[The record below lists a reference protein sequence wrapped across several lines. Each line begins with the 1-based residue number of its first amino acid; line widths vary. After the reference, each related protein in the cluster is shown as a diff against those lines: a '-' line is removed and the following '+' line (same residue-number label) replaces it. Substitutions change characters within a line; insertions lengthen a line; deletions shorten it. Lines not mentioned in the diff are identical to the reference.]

1 MILWGQYLQRK
12 SDGMIE
18 FFRRIHQNPIME
30 NQTGKPACRQ
40 GRYLGKYRYNNTI
53 NLMQQQIFSYV
64 FFLFFLSFLQ
74 AQTPQQSYFEWTE
87 LPFSK
92 EELAQRRENLVSQ
105 LKAQNKTGLV
115 LVPAKDGFS
124 YGETFRQLDDF
135 YYFTGLELPNAIL
148 AIEIAN
154 GNTIVFTPEMDLRFH
169 SNSRPNDFPGRP
181 LLNDP
186 EITSES
192 GLLLK
197 NIDDFAAFVASKAS
211 IPILIN
217 NGREGNMLFAS
228 NEYIATHSPV
238 QVLMQALKT
247 KHNISKFENSYKA
260 IAEVRMIKS
269 RAEIEL
275 MEKASN
281 ITLKSIKEAAKS
293 IQPGID
299 ERYLEGILE
308 GHYKKLGAQRLAF
321 GSIIKSGP
329 NALWPWRILATHY
342 NRRNRIMEA
351 GDLVIFDVG
360 CEYNNYVSDMGRTF
374 PVSGKFTPRQKE
386 ILTMEVGVADQ
397 IIAYIKPGIT
407 FKDIRKLTDKIIPE
421 DAKKYMQ
428 VGLFFGHHLG
438 LSTGDPDLPEAVL
451 RPGMIFTVEPWYYN
465 HDEQLSVFTEDIVL
479 VTEDGCEVLSNNLPR
494 TPEALEQLMKQ

>member
-1 MILWGQYLQRK
+1 MEQN
-12 SDGMIE
+12 
-18 FFRRIHQNPIME
+18 RIS
-30 NQTGKPACRQ
+30 K
-40 GRYLGKYRYNNTI
+40 YLGTFRYNNAI
-53 NLMQQQIFSYV
+53 NTMQQLFSYV
-64 FFLFFLSFLQ
+64 FFYFFLNSLH
-74 AQTPQQSYFEWTE
+74 AQTPQQSYFEWTAM
-87 LPFSK
+87 PFNK
-92 EELAQRRENLVSQ
+92 EELTQRRDNLVSQ

-115 LVPAKDGFS
+115 LIPAKDGFS

-148 AIEIAN
+148 AIEITN
-154 GNTIVFTPEMDLRFH
+154 GNTIVFAPEMDMRFH
-169 SNSRPNDFPGRP
+169 SNTRPNDFPGRP

-186 EITSES
+186 EIANES
-192 GLLLK
+192 GLRLN
-197 NIDDFAAFVASKAS
+197 NINEFSAFVSSKAS
-211 IPILIN
+211 TPILVN
-217 NGREGNMLFAS
+217 NGRQGDILFAS
-228 NEYIATHSPV
+228 KDYIATHSPI
-238 QVLMQALKT
+238 QILMQALKS
-247 KHNISKFENSYKA
+247 KHNISMFENCYKA

-269 RAEIEL
+269 EAEIEI
-275 MEKASN
+275 MKKASI

-299 ERYLEGILE
+299 ERYLEGVLE

-342 NRRNRIMEA
+342 NRRNRNMEA

-360 CEYNNYVSDMGRTF
+360 CEYNNYVSDIGRTF

-397 IIAYIKPGIT
+397 IIAYLEPGIT

-421 DAKKYMQ
+421 DAKEYMQ

-451 RPGMIFTVEPWYYN
+451 KPGMIFTVEPWYYN
-465 HDEQLSVFTEDIVL
+465 HEEQLSVFTEDVVL
-479 VTEDGCEVLSNNLPR
+479 ITEDGCEVLSKNLPR
-494 TPEALEQLMKQ
+494 TPEALEQLMRQ

>member
-1 MILWGQYLQRK
+1 MLRCFI
-12 SDGMIE
+12 SSI
-18 FFRRIHQNPIME
+18 FF
-30 NQTGKPACRQ
+30 
-40 GRYLGKYRYNNTI
+40 
-53 NLMQQQIFSYV
+53 FS
-64 FFLFFLSFLQ
+64 FLSFLH

-92 EELAQRRENLVSQ
+92 EELTQRRSNLVSQ
-105 LKAQNKTGLV
+105 LKIQNKTGLV
-115 LVPAKDGFS
+115 LIPAKDGFS

-154 GNTIVFTPEMDLRFH
+154 GNTIVFAPEMDLRFH

-181 LLNDP
+181 LLKDP
-186 EITSES
+186 EIAAKS
-192 GLLLK
+192 GLILN
-197 NIDDFAAFVASKAS
+197 NIDDFSSFVSSKTSTS
-211 IPILIN
+211 ILVN
-217 NGREGNMLFAS
+217 NGREGNIVFAS
-228 NEYIATHSPV
+228 TEYIATHSPN

-247 KHNISKFENSYKA
+247 KHNISIFENSYKA

-269 RAEIEL
+269 AAEIEI
-275 MEKASN
+275 MKKASS
-281 ITLKSIKEAAKS
+281 ITVKSIKEAAKS

-299 ERYLEGILE
+299 ERYLEGVLE

-329 NALWPWRILATHY
+329 NSLWPWRILATHY
-342 NRRNRIMEA
+342 NRRNRIMKA
-351 GDLVIFDVG
+351 GDLVVFDVG
-360 CEYNNYVSDMGRTF
+360 CEYNNYVSDIGRTF
-374 PVSGKFTPRQKE
+374 PVSGKFTPRQRE

-421 DAKKYMQ
+421 DAKEYMQ

-451 RPGMIFTVEPWYYN
+451 KPGMIFTVEPWYYN

-479 VTEDGCEVLSNNLPR
+479 ITENGCEVLSKNLPR
-494 TPEALEQLMKQ
+494 TPEALEELMKQ